1 MGLSL
6 RDTLLDEPA
15 KRPQSS
21 ARLEPLP
28 SICKVAILGFGTVG
42 RAVAELLGCSPF
54 LPLRLTHIYNRNVDR
69 KRVPWIPSQV
79 RWTDNFEEILAC
91 EVDVIVELVGG
102 VRPAGDWV
110 RRALHAGKSV
120 VTANK
125 HLIATEGD
133 ELLELARKTGQRLE
147 YGASVA
153 GGVPVLCGLEQ
164 GLAGEHLFRLTGVLN
179 GTCNYILS
187 KMENEAVSFRDALAR
202 AQEMGYAEADP
213 SHDLGGFDASCKL
226 AILARVGLG
235 AQLHPQ
241 DVYSRS
247 IEGVEAVDFEYARK
261 LGCTIRQVAI
271 AELKGTELYAAVQ
284 PTLVPLGSPLAQT
297 RDNQNVLI
305 TAGVHGGETVFA
317 GCGAGGGPTSVA
329 IVSDLVSISR
339 GPSFTGSHNPP
350 ELKSYPLNLDLEFPR
365 YLRLSVREDADIPD
379 VVGRILLESG
389 VCVRS
394 VLQKSDS
401 GSAGSVLVM
410 TLESCPA
417 SILEVAL
424 KRLQVLT
431 VCLASPVSV
440 PIMS

>member
-1 MGLSL
+1 T
-6 RDTLLDEPA
+6 R
-15 KRPQSS
+15 
-21 ARLEPLP
+21 
-28 SICKVAILGFGTVG
+28 
-42 RAVAELLGCSPF
+42 
-54 LPLRLTHIYNRNVDR
+54 
-69 KRVPWIPSQV
+69 QV
-79 RWTDNFEEILAC
+79 RWTDNFEEILASD
-91 EVDVIVELVGG
+91 VDVIVELVGG

-187 KMENEAVSFRDALAR
+187 KME
-202 AQEMGYAEADP
+202 
-213 SHDLGGFDASCKL
+213 
-226 AILARVGLG
+226 
-235 AQLHPQ
+235 
-241 DVYSRS
+241 
-247 IEGVEAVDFEYARK
+247 
-261 LGCTIRQVAI
+261 
-271 AELKGTELYAAVQ
+271 YAAVQ

-350 ELKSYPLNLDLEFPR
+350 ELKSYPLNLDLE
-365 YLRLSVREDADIPD
+365 
-379 VVGRILLESG
+379 
-389 VCVRS
+389 
-394 VLQKSDS
+394 
-401 GSAGSVLVM
+401 
-410 TLESCPA
+410 
-417 SILEVAL
+417 
-424 KRLQVLT
+424 
-431 VCLASPVSV
+431 
-440 PIMS
+440 